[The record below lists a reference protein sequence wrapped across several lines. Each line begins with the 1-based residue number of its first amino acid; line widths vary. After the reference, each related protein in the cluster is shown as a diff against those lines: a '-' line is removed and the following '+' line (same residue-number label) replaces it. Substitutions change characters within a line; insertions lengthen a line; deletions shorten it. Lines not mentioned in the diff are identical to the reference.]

1 MIISLSG
8 NQGSG
13 KSVLAEKLAAA
24 LGWPHYYM
32 GGLRREAAARR
43 GLTLAEYNKLGEI
56 DPATDLEVDEY
67 QKKLGQTEDNF
78 IIEGRTSWYFIP
90 HSLKIFLKVEETE
103 GARRILLAQRQGE
116 DDKMSTLEEVLASTR
131 RRQLSDQTRYQK
143 YFGIDAYNP
152 DNFDYVVD
160 TTNLNEAEVFAEV
173 YALIKKEQAQ
183 RAGIDNSNSKL

>member
-24 LGWPHYYM
+24 LGWPRYYM

-43 GLTLAEYNKLGEI
+43 GLTLAEYNKLGET

-67 QKKLGQTEDNF
+67 QKKLGETEDNF

-90 HSLKIFLKVEETE
+90 HSLKIFLKVDEIE
-103 GARRILLAQRQGE
+103 GARRILLAKREGE

-143 YFGIDAYNP
+143 YFGIDAYNL

-160 TTNLNEAEVFAEV
+160 STNLSEDGVFAEV
-173 YALIKKEQAQ
+173 YALVKKEQAK
-183 RAGIDNSNSKL
+183 RTGIDNSNSKL